1 MRTMALDLGTVRTGV
16 AISDPTQTLATPL
29 AVVPSRNPA
38 TMADH
43 IRGLVE
49 LHDIG
54 RLVAGIPISLDGR
67 RGPMAQWAEGVCR
80 ILEAAL
86 PVAVERWDER
96 FSSAEA
102 DVRARDVSDSGR
114 GLRAGRDAVAAAI
127 ILQEYLDRQRRASP
141 EAGQDAVR
149 SS

>member
-1 MRTMALDLGTVRTGV
+1 MALDLGMVRTGV

-29 AVVPSRNPA
+29 TVVPSRNPEK
-38 TMADH
+38 MAGQ

-49 LHDIG
+49 HHDVG
-54 RLVAGIPISLDGR
+54 RVVAGIPISLDGR
-67 RGPMAQWAEGVCR
+67 RGPMARWAEGVCR

-86 PVAVERWDER
+86 PVSVERWDER

-102 DVRARDVSDSGR
+102 DARARDSSESGR
-114 GLRAGRDAVAAAI
+114 GLRSGRDAVAAAI
-127 ILQEYLDRQRRASP
+127 ILQEYLDRHRHETLEP
-141 EAGQDAVR
+141 NQDVVR